1 MPKKRKAKPQNNSV
15 KNIAIKTAIG
25 SAISLILFFSLAAV
39 SAFILWKNDADT
51 ASFKYILFA
60 IGAVS
65 GFLGGFTAVR
75 PIRKNGIVLGA
86 VSSLLPCIVAI
97 GISALIAKGFLSAT
111 GWIFIAVNVLFS
123 AIGGIIAVNKR
134 K

>member
-97 GISALIAKGFLSAT
+97 GISALIAKGFLSAM